1 MARIRRNIR
10 RNTGTGENPTMAT
23 EPIEAPSGTN
33 INTELAR
40 ERSRAAAERTLM
52 AWIRTALSLISFG
65 FGIDRVVQFLNQQEL
80 GRTLNPLH
88 PGRLLGLSFIFL
100 GVFAL
105 ATAMIEHRATLRNIE
120 KRDFEYTHRSSL
132 ALVVGFLLLL
142 IGLLAFVVVLT
153 GG

>member
-1 MARIRRNIR
+1 
-10 RNTGTGENPTMAT
+10 MAT

-65 FGIDRVVQFLNQQEL
+65 FGIDKVVQFLNKQEL
-80 GRTLNPLH
+80 GRALDPLH
-88 PGRLLGLSFIFL
+88 PGRILALSFILL

-105 ATAMIEHRATLRNIE
+105 AMAMIEHRSALRNIE
-120 KRDFEYTHRSSL
+120 KRDFEYMHRSSL
-132 ALVVGFLLLL
+132 GLIVGFLLMLV
-142 IGLLAFVVVLT
+142 GLLAFVVSLT
-153 GG
+153 SG

>member
-1 MARIRRNIR
+1 MTSEH
-10 RNTGTGENPTMAT
+10 NT
-23 EPIEAPSGTN
+23 PSGTN

-52 AWIRTALSLISFG
+52 AWIRTSLSLISFG
-65 FGIDRVVQFLNQQEL
+65 FGIDKVVQFLNKQGLERSL
-80 GRTLNPLH
+80 DPLH
-88 PGRLLGLSFIFL
+88 PGRILGLSFILL

-105 ATAMIEHRATLRNIE
+105 GTAMIEHRSALRNIE

-132 ALVVGFLLLL
+132 GLIVGFLLML
-142 IGLLAFVVVLT
+142 IGVLAFAVILF